1 MAERGDLV
9 SQIVNGESEDDIE
22 EDTNSEVELL
32 ETSNS
37 DRRGD
42 LSNKYPG
49 DNAGDLDSTPVP
61 RTPSSSSSSTI
72 SDSST
77 TAKSLMDSLRTPTAS
92 ELSRKRKI
100 DCNKPPKGKKRSRGT
115 CSSDPKF
122 ITPEQRV
129 KQHPKECF
137 SVSNKKLFCLAC
149 REELSVKSSVVIG
162 HIKSVKHLTGKS
174 RLESQKKKDLEIVEA
189 LRSNDAMHNPKG
201 ETLPD
206 NQRVYRVKV
215 TRTFLSAGVPLNK
228 IPIFRS
234 LLEEIGFRLTDRR
247 RMSDIVPLILQQE
260 KEKIRNEIS
269 GKCLSVIFDGT
280 SRLGEVFVIVIRF
293 VDSGWLVHQRLI
305 RVKLLA
311 NSLSGEEIARE
322 IINSLSLEYGV
333 GSEHVLA
340 VMHDCAST
348 NVVAMRTLK
357 VLYPLAQGIG
367 CFSHTLDH
375 VGERFSTPIAH
386 EFVTYWISLF
396 AHSPKARLLW
406 SQQTGRTV
414 QGYSA
419 TRWWS
424 KWEVLN
430 QLFEL
435 FGDVKPFLNHKE
447 EFSSSTRAKLAEYF
461 ADNQKLNA
469 LKVELAAI
477 IDAGKPFVQATYK
490 LEGDGLLVFQCY
502 EIISALSTSVILE
515 NYPNVQAVVKSI
527 AKGKTDVQLKWMK
540 HARLCIQPALD
551 YYQEHLQASIM
562 SVPLRAFKAAR
573 VFDPHF
579 LNKTKPEHIVLN
591 TLSAFSF
598 ITEPVLLNL
607 KQEFPLY
614 VAAVEDISGDLDAIL
629 FWKQYANNIPTWK
642 ETTAKVLLLQPS
654 SAAAER
660 VFSILKNS
668 FGDQQL
674 RSLEDYL
681 ETSLIV
687 QHNDKSE

>member
-1 MAERGDLV
+1 M
-9 SQIVNGESEDDIE
+9 
-22 EDTNSEVELL
+22 
-32 ETSNS
+32 
-37 DRRGD
+37 
-42 LSNKYPG
+42 
-49 DNAGDLDSTPVP
+49 
-61 RTPSSSSSSTI
+61 
-72 SDSST
+72 
-77 TAKSLMDSLRTPTAS
+77 
-92 ELSRKRKI
+92 
-100 DCNKPPKGKKRSRGT
+100 
-115 CSSDPKF
+115 
-122 ITPEQRV
+122 
-129 KQHPKECF
+129 
-137 SVSNKKLFCLAC
+137 
-149 REELSVKSSVVIG
+149 
-162 HIKSVKHLTGKS
+162 
-174 RLESQKKKDLEIVEA
+174 
-189 LRSNDAMHNPKG
+189 
-201 ETLPD
+201 
-206 NQRVYRVKV
+206 
-215 TRTFLSAGVPLNK
+215 
-228 IPIFRS
+228 
-234 LLEEIGFRLTDRR
+234 
-247 RMSDIVPLILQQE
+247 
-260 KEKIRNEIS
+260 
-269 GKCLSVIFDGT
+269 
-280 SRLGEVFVIVIRF
+280 
-293 VDSGWLVHQRLI
+293 
-305 RVKLLA
+305 
-311 NSLSGEEIARE
+311 
-322 IINSLSLEYGV
+322 
-333 GSEHVLA
+333 
-340 VMHDCAST
+340 
-348 NVVAMRTLK
+348 
-357 VLYPLAQGIG
+357 
-367 CFSHTLDH
+367 
-375 VGERFSTPIAH
+375 
-386 EFVTYWISLF
+386 
-396 AHSPKARLLW
+396 
-406 SQQTGRTV
+406 
-414 QGYSA
+414 
-419 TRWWS
+419 
-424 KWEVLN
+424 LN

-502 EIISALSTSVILE
+502 EIISALSTSVVLE

-573 VFDPHF
+573 LFDPHF

-654 SAAAER
+654 SAATER